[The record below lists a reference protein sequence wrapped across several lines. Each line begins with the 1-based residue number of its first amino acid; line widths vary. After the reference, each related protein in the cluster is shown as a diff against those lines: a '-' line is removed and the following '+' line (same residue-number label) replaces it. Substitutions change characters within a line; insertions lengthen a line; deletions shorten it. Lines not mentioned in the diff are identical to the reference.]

1 MSLKNTDLEFKSTNG
16 NMHACGHDMHN
27 AKVVF
32 NEQILAKGAA
42 LHAYCAMKC
51 CRSRRSMFN
60 YNFKIC

>member
-42 LHAYCAMKC
+42 LHAYCAMKWLQE
-51 CRSRRSMFN
+51 S
-60 YNFKIC
+60 